1 MKIINIITVH
11 YKNIS
16 STKKLIKNILESNSK
31 KYVSLIIVNNSNED
45 ISTEELYLAVNNID
59 LDYKILTPEK
69 NIYYWGGANFALDYL
84 SKKNDKFPVWTI
96 VCNNDIL
103 FDNQFFSQLISE
115 NPKDFPVIAPRIF
128 SEENNRDQNPYLL
141 TPLSLLYKI
150 YFRLYI
156 LNKWITKIV
165 YILGRTVNLMVIK
178 QQKQRGGKKQK
189 TIYAPHGAC
198 VIFSNYFFD
207 NGGYLDTGFDMYGEE
222 ISTAEISRNLGMNI
236 TYMPD
241 LIVLHEEHA
250 ATGDFK
256 WKTHFDHAKSTFKHL
271 FKTYSI

>member
-31 KYVSLIIVNNSNED
+31 KYVSLIIVNNSNEEL
-45 ISTEELYLAVNNID
+45 STEELYLAVNNID

-103 FDNQFFSQLISE
+103 FDNQFFSQLLNK
-115 NPKDFPVIAPRIF
+115 NPQDFPVIAPRIY
-128 SEENNRDQNPYLL
+128 SEKNNRDQNPYLL

-156 LNKWITKIV
+156 LNKWMAKIV
-165 YILGRTVNLMVIK
+165 YVLGRIINIMIIK
-178 QQKQRGGKKQK
+178 QQNERGGKKQK
-189 TIYAPHGAC
+189 TIYAPHGSC
-198 VIFSNYFFD
+198 VIFSSHFFN
-207 NGGYLDTGFDMYGEE
+207 NGGYLDTGFKMYGEE